1 MKFKSFLVI
10 LVLSLAAFAGETPLT
25 TLATASLKDGS
36 TVKGEFL
43 TDQITG
49 STAFMK
55 NLTLEPAIV
64 KSLIFTGTN
73 GESKVS
79 LSNGDAFAMRIS
91 NNSFKLKSLIGTLEI
106 PRTNFRSLAF
116 ASQRG
121 TSAAK
126 DGLVFFC
133 TFDDEKSVAS
143 PATGPSVKME
153 LGTIRGN
160 GKNGG
165 ALYVEPGVA
174 GAQIAF
180 PAGTFGNEGCIE
192 FWANM
197 ASGKTEFTTGGDPR
211 FFLLSDSMGRE
222 FAHLEFA
229 SNNGCGNSGFGGH
242 ICGLRAQTNRGC
254 SFMMPYSDVFR
265 GQNYNGWHHYAFV
278 WSVGSLRI
286 FIDGELVCSGN
297 GLCDTQALSNAE
309 IIMDIPLNRIRG
321 KSFNNKS
328 AFYMDD
334 LKVWNYAKMDFELRQ
349 L

>member
-1 MKFKSFLVI
+1 MKLRKALV
-10 LVLSLAAFAGETPLT
+10 VFALSLAAFAGKTPCT
-25 TLATASLKDGS
+25 ILATASLKDGS
-36 TVKGEFL
+36 TIKGEFL
-43 TDQITG
+43 TSQITG
-49 STAFMK
+49 STAFMEK
-55 NLTLEPAIV
+55 LVLEPTII
-64 KSLIFTGTN
+64 KSLTFTGTN

-79 LSNGDAFAMRIS
+79 LCNGDGFTMKIS
-91 NNSFKLKSLIGTLEI
+91 NDRFKLKSLIGSLEI

-116 ASQRG
+116 SSQRG

-126 DGLVFFC
+126 DGLVFSC

-143 PATGPSVKME
+143 PAIGPSVKLE
-153 LGTIRGN
+153 LGRIKGN

-180 PAGTFGNEGCIE
+180 PAGIFGNEGCIE

-222 FAHLEFA
+222 FAYLEFA

-254 SFMMPYSDVFR
+254 SFMMPYSDVFK

-286 FIDGELVCSGN
+286 FIDGKLVCSGR
-297 GLCDTQALSNAE
+297 GQYDTATFSDSE
-309 IIMDIPLNRIRG
+309 ILMDIPLNRIRG

-334 LKVWNYAKMDFELRQ
+334 LKIWNYAKTDFEL
-349 L
+349 

>member
-1 MKFKSFLVI
+1 MKLKTAPAFFA
-10 LVLSLAAFAGETPLT
+10 LSLAAFAGETPLT
-25 TLATASLKDGS
+25 TLASASLKDGS
-36 TVKGEFL
+36 TLKGEFL
-43 TDQITG
+43 TRQITG

-55 NLTLEPAIV
+55 NLTLDPAIV
-64 KSLIFTGTN
+64 KSLTFTGTN
-73 GESKVS
+73 DESKV
-79 LSNGDAFAMRIS
+79 LLCNGDAFAMKIS

-106 PRTNFRSLAF
+106 PRTSFRSLSF
-116 ASQRG
+116 SSQPG
-121 TSAAK
+121 TSAAN

-133 TFDDEKSVAS
+133 TFDDERSVTS
-143 PATGPSVKME
+143 PMIGPSVKLE

-180 PAGTFGNEGCIE
+180 PAGTFGNEGCIA
-192 FWANM
+192 FWATM

-211 FFLLSDSMGRE
+211 FFVLSDNVGRE

-229 SNNGCGNSGFGGH
+229 SNDGCGNSGFGGH
-242 ICGLRAQTNRGC
+242 ICGLRAQTNRGS
-254 SFMMPYSDVFR
+254 SFMMPYSDVFK

-278 WSVGSLRI
+278 WSVGNLRI
-286 FIDGELVCSGN
+286 FIDGKLVCSGS
-297 GLCDTQALSNAE
+297 GPYDTARFDNVE
-309 IIMDIPLNRIRG
+309 IFMDIPLSRIRG

-334 LKVWNYAKMDFELRQ
+334 LKVWNYAKTAFEL
-349 L
+349 

>member
-1 MKFKSFLVI
+1 MKIKSFLVI
-10 LVLSLAAFAGETPLT
+10 SALTLVATAGETSRT
-25 TLATASLKDGS
+25 AYATASLKDGS

-43 TDQITG
+43 TRQITG
-49 STAFMK
+49 STAFMEK
-55 NLTLEPAIV
+55 LALEPTII
-64 KSLIFTGTN
+64 KSLTFTGTN

-79 LSNGDAFAMRIS
+79 LCNGDAFAMRIS
-91 NNSFKLKSLIGTLEI
+91 NNSIKLKSLIGTLEI
-106 PRTNFRSLAF
+106 PRTSFRSLSF
-116 ASQRG
+116 SSQRG
-121 TSAAK
+121 ISAAN

-133 TFDDEKSVAS
+133 TFDDERSVTS
-143 PATGPSVKME
+143 PMIGPSVKLE

-180 PAGTFGNEGCIE
+180 PAGTFGNEGCIA
-192 FWANM
+192 FWAKM
-197 ASGKTEFTTGGDPR
+197 ASGKTEFSTGGDPR
-211 FFLLSDSMGRE
+211 FFLLSDSVGRE

-254 SFMMPYSDVFR
+254 SYMMPYSDVFK

-278 WSVGSLRI
+278 WSVGRLRI
-286 FIDGELVCSGN
+286 FIDGKLVCSGN

-309 IIMDIPLNRIRG
+309 IIMDIPLNRVRG

-334 LKVWNYAKMDFELRQ
+334 LKVWNYAKTDFEL
-349 L
+349 

>member
-1 MKFKSFLVI
+1 MKFNTSLLLFAFSLV
-10 LVLSLAAFAGETPLT
+10 AFAGETSSMP
-25 TLATASLKDGS
+25 LATASLKDGS
-36 TVKGEFL
+36 MVKGCFL
-43 TDQITG
+43 TKRITG

-55 NLTLEPAIV
+55 DLTLEPTII
-64 KSLIFTGTN
+64 KSLVFTGTN

-79 LSNGDAFAMRIS
+79 LCNGDAFAMKIS
-91 NNSFKLKSLIGTLEI
+91 NHSFKLKSLIGNLEI
-106 PRTNFRSLAF
+106 PRTSFRSLTF
-116 ASQRG
+116 SPQHG
-121 TSAAK
+121 TFAAK
-126 DGLVFFC
+126 NGLVFFC

-143 PATGPSVKME
+143 PMAGPSVKLE
-153 LGTIRGN
+153 LGTIRAN

-211 FFLLSDSMGRE
+211 FFLICDSSGRE

-242 ICGLRAQTNRGC
+242 ICGLRAQTNRGS
-254 SFMMPYSDVFR
+254 SFMMPYSDVFK

-286 FIDGELVCSGN
+286 FIDGKLVCSGS
-297 GLCDTQALSNAE
+297 GQYEAATFSDSEML
-309 IIMDIPLNRIRG
+309 MDIPLNRIRG
-321 KSFNNKS
+321 KSSNNKS

-334 LKVWNYAKMDFELRQ
+334 LKIWKYAKTDFEL
-349 L
+349 

>member
-1 MKFKSFLVI
+1 MI
-10 LVLSLAAFAGETPLT
+10 
-25 TLATASLKDGS
+25 
-36 TVKGEFL
+36 
-43 TDQITG
+43 
-49 STAFMK
+49 
-55 NLTLEPAIV
+55 
-64 KSLIFTGTN
+64 
-73 GESKVS
+73 
-79 LSNGDAFAMRIS
+79 
-91 NNSFKLKSLIGTLEI
+91 
-106 PRTNFRSLAF
+106 
-116 ASQRG
+116 
-121 TSAAK
+121 
-126 DGLVFFC
+126 
-133 TFDDEKSVAS
+133 
-143 PATGPSVKME
+143 GPSVKLE

-180 PAGTFGNEGCIE
+180 PAGTFGNEGCIA
-192 FWANM
+192 FWAKM

-211 FFLLSDSMGRE
+211 FFLLSDSVGRE

-254 SFMMPYSDVFR
+254 SFMMPYSDVFK

-286 FIDGELVCSGN
+286 FIDGKLVCSGS
-297 GLCDTQALSNAE
+297 GLCDTAALSNAE

-334 LKVWNYAKMDFELRQ
+334 LKIWNYAKTSFEL
-349 L
+349 

>member
-1 MKFKSFLVI
+1 MK
-10 LVLSLAAFAGETPLT
+10 LSTTLIAFALWLAALAGETPLT

-36 TVKGEFL
+36 TIKGEFL
-43 TDQITG
+43 TRQITG
-49 STAFMK
+49 STAFMEK
-55 NLTLEPAIV
+55 LALEPTII

-79 LSNGDAFAMRIS
+79 LCNGDSFAMKIS
-91 NNSFKLKSLIGTLEI
+91 NNGFKLKSLIGTIEI
-106 PRTNFRSLAF
+106 PRTSFRSLSF
-116 ASQRG
+116 SSQRG
-121 TSAAK
+121 TSAAN

-133 TFDDEKSVAS
+133 TFDDEKSVSS
-143 PATGPSVKME
+143 PAIGPSVKLE

-180 PAGTFGNEGCIE
+180 PAGTFGSEGCIE

-211 FFLLSDSMGRE
+211 FFLLSDGVGRE

-229 SNNGCGNSGFGGH
+229 SNNGCGNCGFGGH

-254 SFMMPYSDVFR
+254 SYMMPYSDVFK

-278 WSVGSLRI
+278 WSVGRLRI
-286 FIDGELVCSGN
+286 FIDGKLVCSGS
-297 GLCDTQALSNAE
+297 GQYDTATFDNTE
-309 IIMDIPLNRIRG
+309 IFMDIPLNRIRG

-334 LKVWNYAKMDFELRQ
+334 LKIWNFAKTNFEL
-349 L
+349 

>member
-1 MKFKSFLVI
+1 MLKTSLVI
-10 LVLSLAAFAGETPLT
+10 FALSLAAFAGETPLT
-25 TLATASLKDGS
+25 TLTTASLKDGS
-36 TVKGEFL
+36 TLKGEFL
-43 TDQITG
+43 TRQITG
-49 STAFMK
+49 STTFMEK
-55 NLTLEPAIV
+55 LALEPTIIN
-64 KSLIFTGTN
+64 SLTFTGTN

-79 LSNGDAFAMRIS
+79 LSNGDAFAMKIS

-106 PRTNFRSLAF
+106 PRANFRSLSF
-116 ASQRG
+116 SSQRG

-126 DGLVFFC
+126 DGLVFSC

-143 PATGPSVKME
+143 PATGPSVKLE
-153 LGTIRGN
+153 LGTISGN
-160 GKNGG
+160 GKKGG

-174 GAQIAF
+174 GAQITF
-180 PAGTFGNEGCIE
+180 SAGTLGNEGCIE

-197 ASGKTEFTTGGDPR
+197 ASGKTEFSTGGDPR
-211 FFLLSDSMGRE
+211 FFVLSNIEGHE
-222 FAHLEFA
+222 LALLEFA

-254 SFMMPYSDVFR
+254 SFMMPYSDVFK
-265 GQNYNGWHHYAFV
+265 GQNFNGWHHYAFV

-286 FIDGELVCSGN
+286 FIDGKLVCSGS
-297 GLCDTQALSNAE
+297 GQYDTATFDNAE
-309 IIMDIPLNRIRG
+309 IFMDIPLNRVKG

-334 LKVWNYAKMDFELRQ
+334 LKVWNYAKTDFELGQ

>member
-1 MKFKSFLVI
+1 MTLKTALVAFA
-10 LVLSLAAFAGETPLT
+10 LSLAAFAGETPLT
-25 TLATASLKDGS
+25 TLVTASLKDGS
-36 TVKGEFL
+36 TLKGEFL
-43 TDQITG
+43 TRQITG

-55 NLTLEPAIV
+55 TLALEPAIV
-64 KSLIFTGTN
+64 KSLTFTGTN

-91 NNSFKLKSLIGTLEI
+91 NSSFKLKALIGTLEI
-106 PRTNFRSLAF
+106 PRSNLRSLAF
-116 ASQRG
+116 SSQRC

-133 TFDDEKSVAS
+133 TFDDEKSVAA
-143 PATGPSVKME
+143 PAIGPSVKLE
-153 LGTIRGN
+153 LGTISGN

-174 GAQIAF
+174 GAQIVF
-180 PAGTFGNEGCIE
+180 PAGTFGNEGCVA
-192 FWANM
+192 FWAKM

-254 SFMMPYSDVFR
+254 SFMMPYSDVFK

-278 WSVGSLRI
+278 WSVGRLRI
-286 FIDGELVCSGN
+286 FIDGKLVCSGS
-297 GLCDTQALSNAE
+297 GQYDTATFDNTE
-309 IIMDIPLNRIRG
+309 IFMDIPLNRIRG

-328 AFYMDD
+328 AFYMDN
-334 LKVWNYAKMDFELRQ
+334 LKVWNYAKTNFEL
-349 L
+349 